1 MSPEKGSNDSRTPYC
16 DHDDKQ
22 QYKCYKLLLRDTLVV
37 TQSLCSSTLA
47 FLPEIFDLHCDQVAF
62 NSTTAVFEKSFR
74 L

>member
-22 QYKCYKLLLRDTLVV
+22 QHKGYKLLLRDTLVV
-37 TQSLCSSTLA
+37 TQRLSSSTLA
-47 FLPEIFDLHCDQVAF
+47 LLPEIFDPHCDQIAF

>member
-1 MSPEKGSNDSRTPYC
+1 MSSKRDSNEPRTPYC

-22 QYKCYKLLLRDTLVV
+22 QHKGYKLLLRDTLVAA
-37 TQSLCSSTLA
+37 QNLSSTTLA
-47 FLPEIFDLHCDQVAF
+47 CLPEILYPHF